1 MAERFSWVSCIY
13 FTKFK
18 RRRASDF
25 SLYTY
30 IFVYFYAYI
39 LKKICELLHTFFI
52 CTPLNIH
59 SYIFSFKCYTIIRV
73 SHFSAKLA
81 SGCRTAENP
90 ADNQTRPGLFLRI
103 DSTGL
108 GDTGND

>member
-18 RRRASDF
+18 RRRASGF

-39 LKKICELLHTFFI
+39 LKKFVNFYILFYLHPTEY
-52 CTPLNIH
+52 
-59 SYIFSFKCYTIIRV
+59 S
-73 SHFSAKLA
+73 
-81 SGCRTAENP
+81 
-90 ADNQTRPGLFLRI
+90 
-103 DSTGL
+103 
-108 GDTGND
+108 

>member
-18 RRRASDF
+18 RRRASGF

-39 LKKICELLHTFFI
+39 LKKICELFTYFFI

-73 SHFSAKLA
+73 VAIFPQSWLPAAGLRKIQQITRHDPAYFYEL
-81 SGCRTAENP
+81 TAP
-90 ADNQTRPGLFLRI
+90 A
-103 DSTGL
+103 
-108 GDTGND
+108 